1 MTSIYIYIEAGRVI
15 DDSTKFFK
23 VEVGTGRQSNRDYLF
38 MLGFAVSRNYYFEKQ
53 SRETDEFLYK
63 IAQSLGTY
71 PTPLTLE
78 ALNIQH
84 VRVRDLVRAIKKSE
98 KAAAKPIVRNNIEHQ
113 RDFLDSNY
121 FFHKNLGMKFDPAKR
136 ETY

>member
-15 DDSTKFFK
+15 DASTKFFK

-38 MLGFAVSRNYYFEKQ
+38 MLGFAMSRNYYFEIQ

-71 PTPLTLE
+71 PAPLTLE

-98 KAAAKPIVRNNIEHQ
+98 KAASKPIVRNNIEHQ

-121 FFHKNLGMKFDPAKR
+121 LSFKKLGMKFDPAKR

>member
-15 DDSTKFFK
+15 DASTKFFK

-38 MLGFAVSRNYYFEKQ
+38 MLGFAMSRNYYFELQ

-63 IAQSLGTY
+63 IARGMGKY
-71 PTPLTLE
+71 PAPLTLE

-84 VRVRDLVRAIKKSE
+84 LRIRDLVRAIKKSE
-98 KAAAKPIVRNNIEHQ
+98 KAAQNPTLRRFSEHQ

-121 FFHKNLGMKFDPAKR
+121 YSFKKLGMKFDPAKR